1 MNKEGKEG
9 EHVYDFSGKLGR
21 SRYFQLSLTLA
32 NTSSLSSEVE
42 KKRSKKSG

>member
-1 MNKEGKEG
+1 MNRKGKKG

-32 NTSSLSSEVE
+32 NTSSLSSEV
-42 KKRSKKSG
+42 KKRRSKKSG